1 MDVKEFGVKI
11 LCFISVL
18 SNHSVKGYGSNL
30 KCCFEV
36 LTNLSVS
43 YHLNEPPGAFC
54 TPTWSAM
61 EYVVVDE
68 HGNVD
73 ETKVVYLEPQKLI
86 LKQTPDEKV
95 ITYRKDCQLHAY
107 TASCHDPCNVLDL
120 LRTTPAPQAPVDQ
133 RIIYITGG
141 VAIIIIIII
150 IISVICLRR
159 KCQSSNVT
167 FRWIWKAVPK
177 NESPTDK

>member
-1 MDVKEFGVKI
+1 MDLKDFGVKL

-18 SNHSVKGYGSNL
+18 SHHSVKGYGSSL

-73 ETKVVYLEPQKLI
+73 DTKVVYLEPQKLI
-86 LKQTPDEKV
+86 LKQNTDEKV
-95 ITYRKDCQLHAY
+95 REVTYRKDCQRHAY
-107 TASCHDPCNVLDL
+107 TASCHDPCNALDL
-120 LRTTPAPQAPVDQ
+120 PRTTPGEI
-133 RIIYITGG
+133 R
-141 VAIIIIIII
+141 
-150 IISVICLRR
+150 
-159 KCQSSNVT
+159 
-167 FRWIWKAVPK
+167 
-177 NESPTDK
+177 